1 MIIKRKLYST
11 HKIEF
16 RQKEFAAAAG
26 KKIVSATMRVCDKV
40 GSIAQKALKKG
51 GSKTVAKSIVKD
63 DLNSKLK
70 KIQERYKDNPSI
82 LKRKMKK
89 AIRIHN
95 NTKEERISKLQ
106 DTAFKKLDNLR
117 PDILRP
123 KEVVDAKAEEIVKNL
138 PKNAVKTVVKL
149 PKNVYKGA
157 KYVYEDTG
165 KIIAKGGEA
174 LNRHP
179 IAAPGWASGD
189 VFNATMIA
197 TGNPELTAVPVGS
210 IVGGVG
216 YAGET
221 IMFPRKV
228 RRKFRQNG
236 IRFRKKHTN
245 GKGLDNFSIKKVF
258 NTNSIPANAVGHKI

>member
-1 MIIKRKLYST
+1 MIIKRKLYSA

-16 RQKEFAAAAG
+16 RQKEFAAVG
-26 KKIVSATMRVCDKV
+26 KKVVSATMRVYDKA
-40 GSIAQKALKKG
+40 GSIAQRVLKKS
-51 GSKTVAKSIVKD
+51 GSKTVAKSIIKD
-63 DLNSKLK
+63 DLSSKLK
-70 KIQERYKDNPSI
+70 EIQERYKDKPSI
-82 LKRKMKK
+82 LKRKMEK

-95 NTKEERISKLQ
+95 NAKEKRISELQ

-117 PDILRP
+117 PDTFRP
-123 KEVVDAKAEEIVKNL
+123 KEVVDAKAEEIIKNL
-138 PKNAVKTVVKL
+138 PKNAVKTVVEL

-157 KYVYEDTG
+157 KHMYEDTG

-189 VFNATMIA
+189 VFNATMVA
-197 TGNPELTAVPVGS
+197 TGNPELTAIPVGS

-221 IMFPRKV
+221 IMFPRKI

-236 IRFRKKHTN
+236 IRFRKKNTN

-258 NTNSIPANAVGHKI
+258 NTNNIPANAVGHKI